1 MLAEAAVCADAA
13 EAVGKDS
20 DTHVFH
26 ELSDTQHRLDS
37 NTDYMTRWLQGLPL
51 MPATHSPESEE
62 WSNSIAVCSIMR
74 DENVT
79 DVMEWVRYYR

>member
-1 MLAEAAVCADAA
+1 
-13 EAVGKDS
+13 
-20 DTHVFH
+20 
-26 ELSDTQHRLDS
+26 
-37 NTDYMTRWLQGLPL
+37 MTRWLQGLPL
-51 MPATHSPESEE
+51 MPGNHSPESEE